1 MNHNDKIRIMITAGT
16 IGAVFLIL
24 AVIIALGRKN
34 SGTDD
39 AQQLKSDIAGYADS
53 QAAKDGKTDISD
65 TALIAASEQQLK
77 VRDREDVSGNSLYD
91 TRGAVFQKKYQE
103 VQYDTDA
110 QLKDLMTYWAAGS
123 MDAVEDLV
131 HLDRYEAM
139 SAAVSGTDYRYSGE
153 TDASG
158 KPDGTGIAVYA
169 NDQYYYGTWSQGQR
183 SGQGTWYQFYP
194 EYDSYVVS
202 EHMYTGAWAQDRPDG
217 KGQEHYD
224 YDLTKMDGLS
234 FYPQNVIGNFTGGY
248 YNGEMYVM
256 TQDQNGK
263 TTEWYG
269 TCDMGIWK
277 SLGTADGKKNI
288 PVLYQAQQKDHYIW
302 MSDAANRNYKVENLI
317 SAQ

>member
-39 AQQLKSDIAGYADS
+39 AQQLKSDIVGYADS

-77 VRDREDVSGNSLYD
+77 VKDREDVSGNSLYD

-169 NDQYYYGTWSQGQR
+169 NDQYYYG
-183 SGQGTWYQFYP
+183 QFFL
-194 EYDSYVVS
+194 
-202 EHMYTGAWAQDRPDG
+202 QC
-217 KGQEHYD
+217 
-224 YDLTKMDGLS
+224 L
-234 FYPQNVIGNFTGGY
+234 
-248 YNGEMYVM
+248 
-256 TQDQNGK
+256 
-263 TTEWYG
+263 
-269 TCDMGIWK
+269 
-277 SLGTADGKKNI
+277 
-288 PVLYQAQQKDHYIW
+288 
-302 MSDAANRNYKVENLI
+302 
-317 SAQ
+317 